1 MERTNADSPVEGA
14 PRASNKAADGG
25 PLAVR
30 TEQILAALKDSIRRS
45 EELIHSSQ
53 KHLR

>member
-1 MERTNADSPVEGA
+1 LERTYADSPEERA

-25 PLAVR
+25 PSAVR
-30 TEQILAALKDSIRRS
+30 TEQILAELKDSIRRS
-45 EELIHSSQ
+45 EELIQSSQ